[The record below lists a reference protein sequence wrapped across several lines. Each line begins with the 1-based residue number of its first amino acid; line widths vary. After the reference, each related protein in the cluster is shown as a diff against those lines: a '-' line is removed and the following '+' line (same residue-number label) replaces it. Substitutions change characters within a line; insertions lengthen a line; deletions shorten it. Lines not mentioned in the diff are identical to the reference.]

1 MMIFKRRRARSV
13 ENPTPPRLWGIMLPI
28 RQLLKDQRGVG
39 AVEFAI
45 IAPILISLYIT
56 CFELTIGLSVS
67 KRVTKATG
75 TVADLVTQQTS
86 VTKAYL
92 ATMVDVSK
100 AIFVPYNTST
110 TSIKLKITG
119 ITIDAAQTPKVAWS
133 WDQAGARP
141 YAVGSPVT
149 DVPTELKTANTFLVR
164 AELSV
169 PHELFMLMPVLSSET
184 RSITI
189 ARSYF
194 YRQRKGTSITC
205 GDC

>member
-1 MMIFKRRRARSV
+1 MMLVRKRQGCGLQGREPQILR
-13 ENPTPPRLWGIMLPI
+13 GIILPI
-28 RQLLKDQRGVG
+28 RRFLRDQRGVG

-45 IAPILISLYIT
+45 IAPILIAIYIT

-86 VTKAYL
+86 VTKASL
-92 ATMVDVSK
+92 AGMVDVSK

-110 TSIKLKITG
+110 NALKLKITG
-119 ITIDAAQTPKVAWS
+119 ISVDATSTPKVAWS
-133 WDQAGARP
+133 WDQAGGRP
-141 YAVGSPVT
+141 YAVGGTVA
-149 DVPTELKTANTFLVR
+149 DVPTELKTANSFLVR

-194 YRQRKGTSITC
+194 YRQRKGDTITC
-205 GDC
+205 NDC

>member
-1 MMIFKRRRARSV
+1 MMIFRGRDHSQDQKLEPHSK
-13 ENPTPPRLWGIMLPI
+13 LGLLLPI
-28 RQLLKDQRGVG
+28 RRLLQDQRGVG

-45 IAPILISLYIT
+45 IAPILIALYIT
-56 CFELTIGLSVS
+56 CFELTMGLSVS

-75 TVADLVTQQTS
+75 TVADLVTRQTS

-110 TSIKLKITG
+110 TSLKLKITG
-119 ITIDAAQTPKVAWS
+119 ISIDGTATPKVAWS
-133 WDQAGARP
+133 WDQAGAKP
-141 YAVGSPVT
+141 YAVGSTVT

-164 AELSV
+164 AELAV

-184 RSITI
+184 RTITI

-194 YRQRKGTSITC
+194 YRQRKGSTIQC
-205 GDC
+205 DDC